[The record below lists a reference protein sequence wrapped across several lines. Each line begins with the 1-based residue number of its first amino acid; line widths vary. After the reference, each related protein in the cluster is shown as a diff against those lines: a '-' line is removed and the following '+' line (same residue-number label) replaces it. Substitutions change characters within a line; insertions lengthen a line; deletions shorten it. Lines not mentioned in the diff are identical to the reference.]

1 MRKQNSI
8 KSLNN
13 NFDKEYNN
21 ILFQEIPFVKKINL
35 RGDPDNQNF
44 MTSAESILNSVLP
57 TNPNTYKNTGE
68 LKIIWLAPDEWLVI
82 DENNKDNKLLEKL
95 QQVLGD
101 QEASA
106 TDVSENRTILRIF
119 GNKVDTLLSKFLL
132 INLDKVF
139 SYEFSATQTL
149 FVKVPIL
156 IVQNFDK
163 EKQKKIDIY
172 VNRSQANY
180 VYDLLIDGAKNLYF

>member
-119 GNKVDTLLSKFLL
+119 GNKVDTLLSKFR
-132 INLDKVF
+132 D
-139 SYEFSATQTL
+139 
-149 FVKVPIL
+149 
-156 IVQNFDK
+156 
-163 EKQKKIDIY
+163 
-172 VNRSQANY
+172 R
-180 VYDLLIDGAKNLYF
+180 